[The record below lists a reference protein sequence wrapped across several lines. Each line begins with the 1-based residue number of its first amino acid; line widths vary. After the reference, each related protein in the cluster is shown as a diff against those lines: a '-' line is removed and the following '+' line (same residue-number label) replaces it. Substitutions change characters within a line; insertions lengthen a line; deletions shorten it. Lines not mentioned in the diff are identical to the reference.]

1 MAKLSKRMM
10 GDVAKHYRR
19 DCGLRAVF
27 LDLSGEIVLG
37 RDNLTM
43 LSNTR
48 RRRDYALQ
56 ESISVGGPYIYRPVP
71 GLTRWLFGLEDRRMI
86 HGTLMGGEV
95 MLEDSARA
103 DSESSEPFYESIK
116 YLIKRGF
123 DRDAAEKYI
132 TTLPV
137 MTYEQVEASA
147 LQLYE
152 IFYQVSGWNPTL
164 MRENKLRLQQQQQFN
179 QAIQDQ
185 KREGV
190 SALYAFEKERVLL
203 ANIRAGDRSTAMRIL
218 NEMLSTIYMS
228 SPRFVVLRAR
238 AVELMSYL
246 TRAAIEDNPL
256 LEPLIEKNHRW
267 IESLILSK
275 SFEDLSYVLMDSLN
289 DFIDEV
295 HLHGLNRSN
304 VKVRK
309 ALDFVGA
316 NYMRRIGL
324 RDVANEVGLSSFRLA
339 HLVKE
344 HTGKTI
350 TQTIQHVRVQQA
362 RVLLERTSKSCAEI
376 AYDVG
381 FGDQSYFI
389 MHFRRIMGVTPAKY
403 RRRIA

>member
-10 GDVAKHYRR
+10 SDVARHYRT
-19 DCGLRAVF
+19 DCDLRAVF
-27 LDLSGEIVLG
+27 MDLSGEIVSG
-37 RDNLTM
+37 RDNLGQ

-56 ESISVGGPYIYRPVP
+56 ESISMGTPYIYRPVP
-71 GLTRWLFGLEDRRMI
+71 GLMRWLFGLEDRRMI

-103 DSESSEPFYESIK
+103 DSESSEPFYASIT
-116 YLIKRGF
+116 YLVKRGF
-123 DRDAAEKYI
+123 ERDAAEKYI
-132 TTLPV
+132 ATLPV

-147 LQLYE
+147 LKLYE
-152 IFYQVSGWNPTL
+152 IFYQVSGWDPTL

-190 SALYAFEKERVLL
+190 AALYAFEKERVLL
-203 ANIRAGDRSTAMRIL
+203 ANIRAGDRSNAMRIL
-218 NEMLSTIYMS
+218 NEMLSTIYMT

-267 IESLILSK
+267 IEQLILSK
-275 SFEDLSYVLMDSLN
+275 SFEELSYVLMDSLN
-289 DFIDEV
+289 DFIDGV
-295 HLHGLNRSN
+295 YVHGLNRTN
-304 VKVRK
+304 IKVRK
-309 ALDFVGA
+309 ALDFVGD
-316 NYMRRIGL
+316 NYMKRIGL
-324 RDVANEVGLSSFRLA
+324 RDVAREVGLSHFRLA

-350 TQTIQHVRVQQA
+350 TQTIQHVRVHQA
-362 RVLLERTSKSCAEI
+362 RTLLERTSKSCAEI
-376 AYDVG
+376 AYEVG

-389 MHFRRIMGVTPAKY
+389 MHFRRIMDITPAKY